1 MMGYFAFFAPLPEIF
16 LAQSVMPIVNWA
28 LIAPEVIVCLAA
40 VIVMFVDAFVRP
52 TQRWITGGIA
62 MAGIVVAAVA
72 TVLLWANGIG
82 ATAPADAFNGM
93 IVLDELRLGFT
104 LIFLLVSG
112 LTLLISTV
120 WVGGENLPAGEFH
133 SLLLFA
139 TVGMMLMASGND
151 LVIIFLGLEILSIA
165 TYVMAGFRR
174 TDIRSNESSLKYF
187 ILGSFSSAFLLYGIA
202 LIYGAT
208 SIAEPGPGGSLNRI
222 VAGTTNIAEI
232 ATRINQAQY
241 PALLYA
247 GAAMMLVG
255 FGFKIATA
263 PFHIW
268 TPDVYEGAPTPVTAF
283 MAAGPKAAGFAS
295 FIRVFVFGLP
305 FVVSASSASGG
316 NLHQLWVSALAVMA
330 ALTMILG
337 NVVAIVQNNVKRMLA
352 YSSIAHAGYA
362 LVGVVA
368 AGVSTDPAKRNLAL
382 SSVIFYLLTYAV
394 MNIGAFTVVQVIA
407 RSGDRRTA
415 IEDYRGIGFESPV
428 LAFSLSLFML
438 SLLGMPL
445 TAGFMGKIMV
455 FGAAIDQK
463 YYGLVVIGV
472 LNTALSAYYYLRL
485 IIVMF
490 FGERTMAWNP
500 PRVPASVALAL
511 VITVLG
517 VLYLG
522 IFPGRIINALQTR
535 IESQLFTEK
544 ISRQDAK
551 TPSQR

>member
-1 MMGYFAFFAPLPEIF
+1 ML
-16 LAQSVMPIVNWA
+16 
-28 LIAPEVIVCLAA
+28 
-40 VIVMFVDAFVRP
+40 VDAFVRP
-52 TQRWITGGIA
+52 TQRWITGTISLV
-62 MAGIVVAAVA
+62 GIVAAAVS
-72 TVLLWANGIG
+72 TIWLWSTG
-82 ATAPADAFNGM
+82 TSTADAFNGM

-120 WVGGENLPAGEFH
+120 WVHAENLPAGEFH

-151 LVIIFLGLEILSIA
+151 LVIVFLGLEILSIA

-174 TDIRSNESSLKYF
+174 TDVRSNESSLKYF

-208 SIAEPGPGGSLNRI
+208 SIAEPGPDGARI

-232 ATRINQAQY
+232 ATRISQAQY
-241 PALLYA
+241 PALLFA

-295 FIRVFVFGLP
+295 FMRVFIFGLP
-305 FVVSASSASGG
+305 FVVSASTG
-316 NLHQLWVSALAVMA
+316 LHTAWVTTLMA
-330 ALTMILG
+330 MAILTMTLG

-362 LVGVVA
+362 LVGFVA
-368 AGVSTDPAKRNLAL
+368 AGATVDPAQRNTAITA
-382 SSVIFYLLTYAV
+382 VMFYLLTYAI
-394 MNIGAFTVVQVIA
+394 MNMGAFAVVQLIA

-415 IEDYRGIGFESPV
+415 IEDYRGIGFDSPV
-428 LAFSLSLFML
+428 LSFALSLFML

-445 TAGFMGKIMV
+445 TAGFMGKILV
-455 FGAAIDQK
+455 FGSAIDQH
-463 YYGLVVIGV
+463 YYKLVVIGV
-472 LNTALSAYYYLRL
+472 LNTAISAYYYLRL

-490 FGERTMAWNP
+490 FGERTMAWSA
-500 PRVPASVALAL
+500 PRIPASVAVAL

-522 IFPGRIINALQTR
+522 IFPGRVINALQTR
-535 IESQLFTEK
+535 IESQLFTKELN
-544 ISRQDAK
+544 
-551 TPSQR
+551 

>member
-1 MMGYFAFFAPLPEIF
+1 MNLLF
-16 LAQSVMPIVNWA
+16 AQSMMPIINWS
-28 LIAPEVIVCLAA
+28 LIAPEIIVCAFA
-40 VIVMFVDAFVRP
+40 VIVMLVDAFGRP
-52 TQRWITGGIA
+52 TQRWITGGLS
-62 MAGIVVAAVA
+62 MAGLFLAAVA
-72 TVLLWANGIG
+72 TVWLWASG
-82 ATAPADAFNGM
+82 TASFDAFNGM

-104 LIFLLVSG
+104 LIFLLVSF
-112 LTLLISTV
+112 LTLLIANV
-120 WVGGENLPAGEFH
+120 WVDGEQLPAGEFH

-174 TDIRSNESSLKYF
+174 TDVRSNESSLKYF

-208 SIAEPGPGGSLNRI
+208 SIAEPGPGGSLSRI

-232 ATRINQAQY
+232 AQRVGQAQY
-241 PALLYA
+241 PALLFA

-295 FIRVFVFGLP
+295 FMRVFVFGLP
-305 FVVSASSASGG
+305 LVVSASNATTG
-316 NLHQLWVSALAVMA
+316 NLHQLWVSVLAVMA
-330 ALTMILG
+330 ILTMTLG

-362 LVGVVA
+362 LVGFIA
-368 AGVSTDPAKRNLAL
+368 AGSTADLTQRNNTIT
-382 SSVIFYLLTYAV
+382 SVIFYLLTYAV
-394 MNIGAFTVVQVIA
+394 MNIGAFAVVQVIA

-415 IEDYRGIGFESPV
+415 IEDYRGIGFESPA
-428 LAFSLSLFML
+428 LAFSLSIFML

-445 TAGFMGKIMV
+445 TAGFIGKILV

-463 YYGLVVIGV
+463 YYGLVIVGV
-472 LNTALSAYYYLRL
+472 LNTAVSAYYYLRL

-490 FGERTMAWNP
+490 FGERTMAWNA

-522 IFPGRIINALQTR
+522 IFPGRVINALQTR
-535 IESQLFTEK
+535 IETQLFTK
-544 ISRQDAK
+544 R
-551 TPSQR
+551 

>member
-1 MMGYFAFFAPLPEIF
+1 
-16 LAQSVMPIVNWA
+16 MPILNWS
-28 LIAPEVIVCLAA
+28 LIAPELFVCIAA
-40 VIVMFVDAFVRP
+40 VVVMLVDAFVRP
-52 TQRWITGGIA
+52 TQRWITGGISL
-62 MAGIVVAAVA
+62 AGLAGAAVA
-72 TVLLWANGIG
+72 SIWLWTNG
-82 ATAPADAFNGM
+82 TPAPDAFNGM

-104 LIFLLVSG
+104 LIFLLVSA
-112 LTLLISTV
+112 LTLLLSTV
-120 WVGGENLPAGEFH
+120 WAENEQLPAGEFH

-165 TYVMAGFRR
+165 TYVLAGFRR

-208 SIAEPGPGGSLNRI
+208 SIAEPGPGGRLSRI
-222 VAGTTNIAEI
+222 VAGTTNIGEI
-232 ATRINQAQY
+232 ASRISEAQY

-295 FIRVFVFGLP
+295 FLRVFVFGLP
-305 FVVSASSASGG
+305 FVVSASNTSAG
-316 NLHQLWVSALAVMA
+316 NLHQAWVNTLAVMA
-330 ALTMILG
+330 ILTMTLG
-337 NVVAIVQNNVKRMLA
+337 NVVAIVQNNVKRLLA

-362 LVGVVA
+362 LVGFVA
-368 AGVSTDPAKRNLAL
+368 AGAATDPTQRTAAL
-382 SSVIFYLLTYAV
+382 SAVTFYLLTYAV
-394 MNIGAFTVVQVIA
+394 MNIGAFAVVQLIA
-407 RSGDRRTA
+407 RKGDRRTS
-415 IEDYRGIGFESPV
+415 IEDYSGIGFESPV

-445 TAGFMGKIMV
+445 TAGFIGKVMV
-455 FGAAIDQK
+455 FGAAIDQG
-463 YYGLVVIGV
+463 YYILVVIGV
-472 LNTALSAYYYLRL
+472 LNTAVSAYYYLRL

-490 FGERTMAWNP
+490 FGERTTTWNA
-500 PRVPASVALAL
+500 PRIPASIALAL
-511 VITVLG
+511 ALTVLG
-517 VLYLG
+517 VIYLG
-522 IFPGRIINALQTR
+522 IFPGRVINAFQTR
-535 IESQLFTEK
+535 IESQLFT
-544 ISRQDAK
+544 Q
-551 TPSQR
+551 TQR